1 MDVRSGT
8 LGSAGRH
15 LVTAITGTFVRISPA
30 VSPQSPERLALD
42 LQRALDD
49 LKQERERS
57 RQLLAELE
65 AQSHELE
72 KLRHS
77 VHRESNSR
85 FLAEEA
91 LDETRDR
98 LQLAVD
104 AAGLALWDW
113 AVGSDQ
119 VFLSARWGEFLGQ
132 MTMDAKWPVG
142 ELFAHVHPDDVHG
155 LKLAAAPLV
164 KGMAQRAMAEFRVNG
179 PDGWHWMEAHG
190 MVAERD
196 ANGGS
201 LRLMGTVASI
211 DAHKRTEEDSAKA
224 RDLAEQASRAKSE
237 FLANI
242 SHEVRTP
249 LNALMGL
256 TRMLM
261 DSPVNPEQAN
271 WLQLM
276 DNSAQSL
283 LTLLND
289 ILDLS
294 RIESGKLQME
304 HTRYEL
310 AQELQESVGPYAE
323 QARGKPLEFELEVS
337 PDLPRWVMGDPGRLR
352 QVLGNLLSNAI
363 KFTPKGG
370 RVAVHASVH
379 TGLSSE
385 QHMQIAVQDSG
396 VGIAKRHQAS
406 IFDPF
411 TQADASVARFHGGS
425 GLGLAICSKLVKL
438 MGGDITL
445 ESELGQGSRFTV
457 VLPLQIGSASG
468 PLSAPAELVEL
479 AEAGSRYA
487 GLVVLV
493 AEDHPINE
501 LMMRQLL
508 LRLGCTVRIARG
520 GAQAVTQWEQGGI
533 DLVLMDVQMPG
544 VSGLDATR
552 QIRDAEGRRK
562 LARTPIV
569 AVTANAM
576 AGDRETC
583 LQAGMD
589 GYVPKPFSPQALMQ
603 EIDRVRSRIHDAQG
617 IKPQS
622 VPALAVANVPGPEQ
636 APATPLKATVPQT
649 VLPEPLDVGK
659 LRRRL
664 DGDEATL
671 RQLAAAMRNDMANRQ
686 KALRAALSVRDSGS
700 AVAHA
705 HGLKGS
711 LGSMTAERGARL
723 AKGLELAARAED
735 WQLFERAMPLMD
747 AEARRIDSAL
757 ATLLQPASDLFD
769 GAPTAQGAL
778 TKR

>member
-1 MDVRSGT
+1 MHT
-8 LGSAGRH
+8 L
-15 LVTAITGTFVRISPA
+15 PA

-42 LQRALDD
+42 LQRALDE
-49 LKQERERS
+49 LKQERQRS
-57 RQLLAELE
+57 RQLLKELE
-65 AQSHELE
+65 EQSHELE

-113 AVGSDQ
+113 AVGSNE
-119 VFLSARWGEFLGQ
+119 VFLSARWGEFLGEV
-132 MTMDAKWPVG
+132 TMDAKWPVS
-142 ELFAHVHPDDVHG
+142 ELFEHVHPDDIAT
-155 LKLAAAPLV
+155 LKLAATPLT
-164 KGMAQRAMAEFRVNG
+164 KGMAERAVVEFRVRG
-179 PDGWHWMEAHG
+179 PGGWHWLEAHG

-196 ANGGS
+196 AKGAS
-201 LRLMGTVASI
+201 LRLMGTVANI
-211 DAHKRTEEDSAKA
+211 DAHKRTEETSEKA
-224 RDLAEQASRAKSE
+224 RDQAEQASKAKSE

-261 DSPVNPEQAN
+261 DSPLNAEQAN

-283 LTLLND
+283 LALLND

-304 HTRYEL
+304 HTRFEL
-310 AQELQESVGPYAE
+310 AEALEDIVGPYAE
-323 QARGKPLEFELEVS
+323 QARGKPLAFELQIS
-337 PDLPRWVMGDPGRLR
+337 PALPRWVMGDPGRLR

-370 RVAVHASVH
+370 RVAVRAGVLTTPS
-379 TGLSSE
+379 GERRLE
-385 QHMQIAVQDSG
+385 ILVQDSG
-396 VGIAKRHQAS
+396 VGIAKRHQAT
-406 IFDPF
+406 IFDAF
-411 TQADASVARFHGGS
+411 TQADASVARVHGGS
-425 GLGLAICSKLVKL
+425 GLGLAICSKLVRL
-438 MGGDITL
+438 MGGDIAL
-445 ESELGQGSRFTV
+445 ESELGQGSVFKV
-457 VLPLQIGSASG
+457 NLPLHISTAAEPG
-468 PLSAPAELVEL
+468 PMSSPAELLEL
-479 AEAGSRYA
+479 DQAGPRYA
-487 GLVVLV
+487 GLVVLL
-493 AEDHPINE
+493 AEDHPVNE

-520 GAQAVTQWEQGGI
+520 GAQAVAQWEQGGV
-533 DLVLMDVQMPG
+533 DMVLMDVQMPG
-544 VSGLDATR
+544 VSGLEATR
-552 QIRDAEGRRK
+552 QIREIETRRK
-562 LARTPIV
+562 LSRTPIV

-583 LQAGMD
+583 LESGMD
-589 GYVPKPFSPQALMQ
+589 GYVPKPVSPQALMQ
-603 EIDRVRSRIHDAQG
+603 ELDRVLQRLAGARTGVPSEAPVAPSES
-617 IKPQS
+617 KPAE
-622 VPALAVANVPGPEQ
+622 PPKAPTA
-636 APATPLKATVPQT
+636 APAKATSPQT
-649 VLPEPLDVGK
+649 VHPEPLDVAK

-671 RQLAAAMRNDMANRQ
+671 RQLAAAMRNDLANRQ
-686 KALRAALSVRDSGS
+686 GALRNALAARDTGS

-735 WQLFERAMPLMD
+735 WLLFERALPLMD
-747 AEARRIDSAL
+747 AEARRIDAAL
-757 ATLLQPASDLFD
+757 AALLQPADDLFD
-769 GAPTAQGAL
+769 AEPQAQAAPTQ
-778 TKR
+778 R

>member
-1 MDVRSGT
+1 MRT
-8 LGSAGRH
+8 
-15 LVTAITGTFVRISPA
+15 SPA
-30 VSPQSPERLALD
+30 VPPQSPERLALD
-42 LQRALDD
+42 LQRALDE
-49 LKQERERS
+49 LKQERQRS
-57 RQLLAELE
+57 RHLLHELQN
-65 AQSHELE
+65 QSHELE

-113 AVGSDQ
+113 PVGSDQ

-132 MTMDAKWPVG
+132 ANMDAKWPIS
-142 ELFAHVHPDDVHG
+142 ELFEHVHPDDVAG
-155 LKLAAAPLV
+155 LKLAAAPLI
-164 KGMAQRAMAEFRVNG
+164 KGMAQRAVAEFRVKG
-179 PDGWHWMEAHG
+179 PGGWHWLEAHG

-196 ANGGS
+196 TKGGS
-201 LRLMGTVASI
+201 LRLMGTVANI
-211 DAHKRTEEDSAKA
+211 DAHKRIEADSTKA
-224 RDLAEQASRAKSE
+224 RELAEQASRAKSE

-261 DSPVNPEQAN
+261 DSPLTPEQAN

-304 HTRYEL
+304 HTRFEL
-310 AQELQESVGPYAE
+310 APELEEIVGPYAE
-323 QARGKPLEFELEVS
+323 QARGKLLGFDLQVS
-337 PDLPRWVMGDPGRLR
+337 PNLPRWVMGDPGRLR

-370 RVAVHASVH
+370 RVTVRAA
-379 TGLSSE
+379 TGAEKRL
-385 QHMQIAVQDSG
+385 QIEVQDTG
-396 VGIAKRHQAS
+396 VGIAKRHQAT

-425 GLGLAICSKLVKL
+425 GLGLAICSKLVRL
-438 MGGDITL
+438 MGGDIAL
-445 ESELGQGSRFTV
+445 ESELGQGSLFTV
-457 VLPLQIGSASG
+457 NLPLHVCTAAEPGPMSG
-468 PLSAPAELVEL
+468 PAELIEL
-479 AEAGSRYA
+479 AEAGPRYA
-487 GLVVLV
+487 GMVVLL
-493 AEDHPINE
+493 AEDHPVNE

-508 LRLGCTVRIARG
+508 IRLGCTVRIARG
-520 GAQAVTQWEQGGI
+520 GAQAVAQWEQGGV
-533 DLVLMDVQMPG
+533 DLILMDVQMPG
-544 VSGLDATR
+544 VSGLEATR
-552 QIRDAEGRRK
+552 QIREAETRRK

-583 LQAGMD
+583 LKAGMD
-589 GYVPKPFSPQALMQ
+589 GYVPKPVSPQALML
-603 EIDRVRSRIHDAQG
+603 EIDRVWAQSNNG
-617 IKPQS
+617 P
-622 VPALAVANVPGPEQ
+622 AVAPEPVLA
-636 APATPLKATVPQT
+636 APATSPATPTVTAESVKPVAPKAPVPQT
-649 VLPEPLDVGK
+649 VLPESLDVAK

-671 RQLAAAMRNDMANRQ
+671 RQLAAAMRNDLANRQ
-686 KALRAALSVRDSGS
+686 KALRAALGTHDTGS

-735 WQLFERAMPLMD
+735 WQLFERALPLMD
-747 AEARRIDSAL
+747 ADAKRIDVTL
-757 ATLLQPASDLFD
+757 AALLQPAHDLFE
-769 GAPTAQGAL
+769 GEQSSHGAL